1 MFALAA
7 VALTVQP
14 VLKAQQGDVAV
25 GVDRALADAVAPLF
39 TDGVTAQGD
48 GPALQRAALEGRAAL
63 IDAGI
68 TFLLIT
74 DARGAPLVGW
84 SQTGIGTEA
93 AMADRTAAVQVEL
106 QRLFGQA
113 VTLEGA
119 APNDPVSEIADG
131 AMFSAP
137 ILSAGLPVGA
147 VLIGAA
153 QADTARR
160 ALLIVVITFAA
171 SMIPLLIAIIVSSA
185 LTTSLMRNLL
195 YLTNA
200 ADRISRGRMSRPVE
214 LDTSDELSE
223 LAKAIERMR
232 ISLQEGME
240 RLRRRRK

>member
-14 VLKAQQGDVAV
+14 ALKAQQGDVAV
-25 GVDRALADAVAPLF
+25 GVARALAGAVAPLF
-39 TDGVTAQGD
+39 TDGATAQGD
-48 GPALQRAALEGRAAL
+48 GPALRRAAL

-74 DARGAPLVGW
+74 DARGVPLVGW

-93 AMADRTAAVQVEL
+93 AVADRTAAVQVEL
-106 QRLFGQA
+106 QWLFGQA

-153 QADTARR
+153 QADIARR